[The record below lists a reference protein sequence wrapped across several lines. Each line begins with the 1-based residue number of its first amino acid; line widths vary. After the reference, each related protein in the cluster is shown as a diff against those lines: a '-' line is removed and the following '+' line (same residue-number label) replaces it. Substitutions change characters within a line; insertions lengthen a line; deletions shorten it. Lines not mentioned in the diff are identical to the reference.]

1 MTYEQSLLTYLG
13 DLLVSLALVTFVIL
27 NSRRN
32 SIKKK
37 IERKLIIYPN
47 FTISRNDKNYTR

>member
-13 DLLVSLALVTFVIL
+13 DLLVGLALVTFVIL

-32 SIKKK
+32 STMKKNREK
-37 IERKLIIYPN
+37 VNYP
-47 FTISRNDKNYTR
+47 SQLYTFKKW